1 MPFLARS
8 EMDRS
13 VMSSPSSR
21 IWPLVARSTPMMSLA
36 SVDLP
41 PPFGPVITV
50 KRPSGM
56 VSDRSSMM
64 RFVSFDPSASGTS
77 KVRFLSSSITAALPY
92 SSRLFD
98 TVLLS
103 LLRRSVKRGGMLGDR
118 RVPPRPSTAGTT
130 PGSNRFARTRF
141 QPLILA
147 QARGR
152 VLRKYDFQGL
162 PGKGRRASIRQGFG
176 WR

>member
-41 PPFGPVITV
+41 PPLGPVMTV

-56 VSDRSSMM
+56 VRDKSSMM

-77 KVRFLSSSITAALPY
+77 KVRFFSSSMMRLL
-92 SSRLFD
+92 RLF
-98 TVLLS
+98 S
-103 LLRRSVKRGGMLGDR
+103 
-118 RVPPRPSTAGTT
+118 
-130 PGSNRFARTRF
+130 
-141 QPLILA
+141 
-147 QARGR
+147 
-152 VLRKYDFQGL
+152 
-162 PGKGRRASIRQGFG
+162 SI
-176 WR
+176 